1 MKIGQMVFAK
11 KGRDKGMLFIVMCIQ
26 NEYLFLVDGK
36 HRTLANPKKKKV
48 MHVQPTNYIAEVE
61 TDGRAL
67 QDSDIRKHINE
78 FLSLG
83 KGGRSHWQ
91 KTM

>member
-1 MKIGQMVFAK
+1 MKIGQIVFVK
-11 KGRDKGMLFIVMCIQ
+11 TGSGKGDAFIVISIQ
-26 NEYLFLVDGK
+26 NEYIYLVDGK
-36 HRTLANPKKKKV
+36 RRPLIKPKKKKV
-48 MHVQPTNYIAEVE
+48 MHVQPTNYIAHLE

-67 QDSDIRKHINE
+67 QDADIRKRINE
-78 FLSLG
+78 FLSLS